1 MFDTRIFVRFT
12 RVDTYL
18 PVLILIFPLI
28 FLISPENLLSYRTVV
43 IFFANLFLTAF
54 GYTFND
60 VEDAEDDYLDVEKR
74 RRNPIASGELTKKQ
88 GYLISFLLL
97 SMGLFLLIFIGP
109 TVLLLGLIFA
119 LVGFSYSWKSL
130 RLKSIP
136 VIDMIT
142 HAVFLG
148 VLQFFMTY
156 LTFRSLDL
164 FVVPFL
170 MIIIPFSFINEILGE
185 LEDFDVDKKTNIN
198 NTIQKIEKFDMKKLL
213 ITLGMIVITGFSI
226 IILTIAQKY
235 NVINISI
242 STFIAIIAILKM
254 NTLLNS
260 CIVHAGKLHNFREQP
275 PD

>member
-12 RVDTYL
+12 RIDTYL

-74 RRNPIASGELTKKQ
+74 KRNPIASGELTKKK

-97 SMGLFLLIFIGP
+97 SVGLFLLIFIGP

-130 RLKSIP
+130 RLKSVP

-148 VLQFFMTY
+148 VLQFLMTY

-170 MIIIPFSFINEILGE
+170 MIIVPFSFINEILGE
-185 LEDFDVDKKTNIN
+185 LEDFDVDKKTNIK

-213 ITLGMIVITGFSI
+213 ITLGVIVITGFSI

-235 NVINISI
+235 NIINLSI

-260 CIVHAGKLHNFREQP
+260 CITHAGKLHNFREQP